1 MDDKKIMN
9 RLQEQLE
16 EVRQVYPDNDWFGIF
31 LAGSQNYGMADDESD
46 IDSKC
51 WLMPSLEQLVLNKP
65 AISKTHIMANNEH
78 VDCKDIR
85 EYFKILRKQNVN
97 FMEVLFTDYFII
109 NPKYFDLWTDLQIHR
124 EQIARSNIYRFLK
137 CCNGM
142 IQQKNAAFDHPY
154 PSKKEILEKYGYDP
168 KQLSHIIR
176 IYLFMIDF
184 VFFQNS
190 YKDCLCSNQSDYL
203 LSVKRGL
210 YNYTDACKVK
220 NEYLKLTEEFIS
232 QYSGKYQ
239 DNLDTAVDSLLDNI
253 LYEAVCKCLDIKDS
267 WACLNNKCMF
277 IL

>member
-31 LAGSQNYGMADDESD
+31 LQGSQNYGMADDESD

-51 WLMPSLEQLVLNKP
+51 WFLPSVKQLVMNEP

-137 CCNGM
+137 CCKGM
-142 IQQKNAAFDHPY
+142 CFEKSHALCHPY
-154 PSKKEILEKYGYDP
+154 PSKMNLIEKYGFDA
-168 KQLSHIIR
+168 KQLSHAIR
-176 IYLFMIDF
+176 IYHFAVDF
-184 VFFQNS
+184 VLMEKPYKECLVPDNIDELMDIKRYKIPELTKDVAVETMNKTVAAMEAFDVVEGKF
-190 YKDCLCSNQSDYL
+190 YKDELDSEVDKL
-203 LSVKRGL
+203 LNEVL
-210 YNYTDACKVK
+210 YNAVSRS
-220 NEYLKLTEEFIS
+220 LKE
-232 QYSGKYQ
+232 
-239 DNLDTAVDSLLDNI
+239 D
-253 LYEAVCKCLDIKDS
+253 
-267 WACLNNKCMF
+267 LNV
-277 IL
+277 